1 MPDWPRQRRGTQWK
15 LMSNIACEGSRM
27 KDFGGVVLVRE
38 TTLYLSP
45 FKGVVSTQ
53 HSSIL
58 GLGPY
63 CGLTVH

>member
-1 MPDWPRQRRGTQWK
+1 
-15 LMSNIACEGSRM
+15 MSNVASVGSHV
-27 KDFGGVVLVRE
+27 KDFGGVVLVPE
-38 TTLYLSP
+38 TTLYLPP
-45 FKGVVSTQ
+45 FQGVVPTQ